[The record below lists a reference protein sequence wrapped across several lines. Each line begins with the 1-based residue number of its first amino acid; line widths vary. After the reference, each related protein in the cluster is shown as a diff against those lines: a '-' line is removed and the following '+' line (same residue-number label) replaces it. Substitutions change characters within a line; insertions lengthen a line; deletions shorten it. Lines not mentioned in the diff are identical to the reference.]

1 MTVVEVAAGAG
12 DGDGVDISGGS
23 DDVVDIGGGCCR
35 FVDVLLLRA
44 VVIFHFPRAM
54 TLGTRGPGDDA

>member
-23 DDVVDIGGGCCR
+23 DDVVDIGGGSCR
-35 FVDVLLLRA
+35 SVDVLLLRA
-44 VVIFHFPRAM
+44 VVISFPSGNDVGYPW
-54 TLGTRGPGDDA
+54 TG